1 MVDIDLL
8 VSAIRKQGHTVQDVT
23 SVPENAG
30 DYEMLIDGTLYN
42 LEQARRFLEEDEK
55 TKQSS

>member
-8 VSAIRKQGHTVQDVT
+8 VQVLRQHGHTVEHVI

-30 DYEMLIDGTLYN
+30 GYELTVDGKLLN
-42 LEQARRFLEEDEK
+42 LEEARAILEEDEAK
-55 TKQSS
+55 

>member
-8 VSAIRKQGHTVQDVT
+8 VSAIRKQGHTVEGVT

-30 DYEMLIDGTLYN
+30 EYEMIIDGNLYN
-42 LEQARRFLEEDEK
+42 LEEARRFLEEDEAK
-55 TKQSS
+55 

>member
-8 VSAIRKQGHTVQDVT
+8 VQALRQHGHTVESVI

-30 DYEMLIDGTLYN
+30 GYELTIDGNVLN
-42 LEQARRFLEEDEK
+42 LEEARALLEEDEAK
-55 TKQSS
+55 

>member
-30 DYEMLIDGTLYN
+30 EYEMIIDGNLYN
-42 LEQARRFLEEDEK
+42 LEEARRFLEDDEAK
-55 TKQSS
+55 